1 MFDVF
6 SNAIMTNQ
14 ITRQSLLLS
23 QLTAPESREQRVLT
37 VLTAIAM
44 KASSAHINMMIA
56 AAVVFLLPL
65 LASSLQFP
73 GQRPMLASLT
83 GAGGTA
89 ARRVVL
95 STLLSAPIV
104 STLAVNAN
112 AEAMKEQRK
121 YQVSLLA
128 LK

>member
-14 ITRQSLLLS
+14 ITRQSLADASTLL
-23 QLTAPESREQRVLT
+23 LAGEQRVLT